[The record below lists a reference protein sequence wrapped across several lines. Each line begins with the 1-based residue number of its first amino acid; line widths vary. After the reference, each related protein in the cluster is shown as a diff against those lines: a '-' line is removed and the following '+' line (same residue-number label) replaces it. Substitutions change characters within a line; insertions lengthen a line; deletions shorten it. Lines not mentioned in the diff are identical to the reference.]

1 MARQISADTLRE
13 WLESRRPVTV
23 LDIRTDDDRSQ
34 WAIPGSIHVNAYDA
48 LPDGDAGPLADAS
61 FPPDQPLVAVCRAG
75 QVSQKA
81 AQVLSQRG
89 FDARSLEGGM
99 KAWSLAWN
107 IAEVPP
113 ADASIRIWQVR
124 RTGKGCLSYVVGS
137 EGDAIV
143 IDPSLPPEIYVNL
156 AARYDWRIRYVL
168 ETHIHADHL
177 SRARLLTEQTNATL
191 VLPPQRRV
199 HFPFTEMADGDRIE
213 VGAVRITA
221 RATPGHTEESTSYVL
236 NQSAVLTGD
245 TLFTNGVGR
254 PDLHADAG
262 SARQRA
268 TVLFGSL
275 ERLSA
280 LGRGIV
286 VLPGHTTGPVA
297 FDGRAVSARMG
308 EVAAWLDEW
317 LESASAFVERILS
330 RLPAPPPNF
339 ARIARLNE
347 LGAFPAEGSLDLEAG
362 PNRCAVS

>member
-1 MARQISADTLRE
+1 
-13 WLESRRPVTV
+13 
-23 LDIRTDDDRSQ
+23 
-34 WAIPGSIHVNAYDA
+34 
-48 LPDGDAGPLADAS
+48 
-61 FPPDQPLVAVCRAG
+61 
-75 QVSQKA
+75 
-81 AQVLSQRG
+81 
-89 FDARSLEGGM
+89 
-99 KAWSLAWN
+99 
-107 IAEVPP
+107 
-113 ADASIRIWQVR
+113 
-124 RTGKGCLSYVVGS
+124 
-137 EGDAIV
+137 
-143 IDPSLPPEIYVNL
+143 
-156 AARYDWRIRYVL
+156 
-168 ETHIHADHL
+168 
-177 SRARLLTEQTNATL
+177 
-191 VLPPQRRV
+191 
-199 HFPFTEMADGDRIE
+199 
-213 VGAVRITA
+213 
-221 RATPGHTEESTSYVL
+221 
-236 NQSAVLTGD
+236 
-245 TLFTNGVGR
+245 LFTNGVGR